1 MLIGLAIAIFAFLF
15 GGPQNELLLS
25 NMDKYAKKVIVDKD
39 TKKLVIS
46 EVKAV
51 NKIQKQ
57 YQKETKKQVKQLN
70 KLVVNQNTSAQE
82 YASFFSGV
90 VEYNLELNNEFIPHR
105 LTVQKSLSENE
116 WESILEE
123 GKKEFKKSKKV
134 SQKRLDKFKKEL
146 AKSEEKILKSIDNT
160 GDRDIAKI
168 KIMEFNKGMTE
179 AAISLLDKNP
189 YNQQILLNKDASEA
203 NLMEV
208 INHDIEEWSKMFE
221 VIKTLHLELSQ
232 LVPEENWKIVSKEF
246 KKIIKL

>member
-1 MLIGLAIAIFAFLF
+1 MLIGLAIVIFAFLF